1 MQISRIPKHVVVVG
15 AGIGGLSAA
24 LRLAH
29 EGVRVTVLE
38 RHATRGGKMR
48 TVPSAVGP
56 IDAGPTVLTL
66 KPVFE
71 ALFSD
76 VNARLEDHVTLT
88 PIETIARHF
97 WADGT
102 QLDLHADQ
110 ESSRSNIRGV
120 FGTKAATAFDRFTM
134 DAKRLFNAF
143 DAPMLQA
150 AVPTQTA
157 LTLHVLRNP
166 SLIRVMAPHLSLAK
180 TLSKRFRDPKLAQLF
195 GRYATYVG
203 GTPYHSP
210 SILSLIWGAE
220 AQGVWS
226 VAGGMHMLAC
236 AIEDLATKRGVEF
249 HYNTHVT
256 RIETQNDQVCAVHV
270 GDERITADGVLFNG
284 DPRALLQGYL
294 GRFAGEAVT
303 TPCVEPRSLSA
314 LVHTFAA
321 VPTGIDLKQH
331 NVFFADDPKTEFKPL
346 AQGKNPTD
354 ATLYVHAQDRN
365 RIQHLGVLER
375 FEIILNAPP
384 VLTADP
390 LQNEEID
397 RCQTQVFG
405 RLARFGLTFSPTP
418 ERSSLTTPQMFGQMF
433 PASNGS
439 LYGRSPHG
447 LMAAFKRPTA
457 RTKVRGLYLVGGG
470 SHPGAGVPMATLSAK
485 HAVEAILSD
494 QISTSMSQQAD
505 THGGTSMGSAMMG

>member
-1 MQISRIPKHVVVVG
+1 MSTILVERVLLQMVQIPKHVVIVG

-29 EGVRVTVLE
+29 KGVRVTVLE
-38 RHATRGGKMR
+38 RHATCGGKMR

-120 FGTKAATAFDRFTM
+120 FGKKAATAFDRFTM

-143 DAPMLQA
+143 NAPMLQA

-157 LTLHVLRNP
+157 LTSHVLRNP
-166 SLIRVMAPHLSLAK
+166 SLIPAMAPHLSLAK
-180 TLSKRFRDPKLAQLF
+180 TLNKRFRDPKLAQLF

-203 GTPYHSP
+203 GSPYHSP

-236 AIEDLATKRGVEF
+236 AIEDLAK
-249 HYNTHVT
+249 
-256 RIETQNDQVCAVHV
+256 
-270 GDERITADGVLFNG
+270 
-284 DPRALLQGYL
+284 
-294 GRFAGEAVT
+294 
-303 TPCVEPRSLSA
+303 
-314 LVHTFAA
+314 
-321 VPTGIDLKQH
+321 
-331 NVFFADDPKTEFKPL
+331 
-346 AQGKNPTD
+346 
-354 ATLYVHAQDRN
+354 
-365 RIQHLGVLER
+365 
-375 FEIILNAPP
+375 
-384 VLTADP
+384 
-390 LQNEEID
+390 
-397 RCQTQVFG
+397 
-405 RLARFGLTFSPTP
+405 
-418 ERSSLTTPQMFGQMF
+418 
-433 PASNGS
+433 
-439 LYGRSPHG
+439 
-447 LMAAFKRPTA
+447 
-457 RTKVRGLYLVGGG
+457 
-470 SHPGAGVPMATLSAK
+470 
-485 HAVEAILSD
+485 
-494 QISTSMSQQAD
+494 
-505 THGGTSMGSAMMG
+505 

>member
-1 MQISRIPKHVVVVG
+1 MVQIPKHVVIVG

-29 EGVRVTVLE
+29 KGVRVTVLE
-38 RHATRGGKMR
+38 RHDTFGGKMR

-120 FGTKAATAFDRFTM
+120 FGKKAATAFDRFTM

-143 DAPMLQA
+143 NVPMLQA

-157 LTLHVLRNP
+157 LTSHVLRNP
-166 SLIRVMAPHLSLAK
+166 SLIPAMAPHLSLAK
-180 TLSKRFRDPKLAQLF
+180 TLNKRFRDPKLAQLF

-203 GTPYHSP
+203 GSPYHSP

-236 AIEDLATKRGVEF
+236 AIEDLAKSRGAEF
-249 HYNTHVT
+249 RYNAHVT
-256 RIETQNDQVCAVHV
+256 RIETQKDQVCAVHV
-270 GDERITADGVLFNG
+270 GDERIAADGVLFNG
-284 DPRALLQGYL
+284 DPRALAQGDL
-294 GRFAGEAVT
+294 GRFARTSVT

-321 VPTGIDLKQH
+321 VPRGIDLKQH
-331 NVFFADDPKTEFKPL
+331 NVFFADEQKAEFGPL
-346 AQGKNPTD
+346 AQGKHPTD
-354 ATLYVHAQDRN
+354 ATLYVHAQDRD
-365 RIQHLGVLER
+365 RTQSLGVLER

-384 VLTADP
+384 ALSADP
-390 LQNEEID
+390 ALFKEID
-397 RCQTQVFG
+397 QCQAQVFN
-405 RLARFGLTFSPTP
+405 RLADFGLTFSPTP
-418 ERSSLTTPQMFGQMF
+418 KRSSLTTPQMFGQMF

-457 RTKVRGLYLVGGG
+457 RTKMRGLYLVGGG
-470 SHPGAGVPMATLSAK
+470 AHPGAGVPMATLSAK
-485 HAVEAILSD
+485 HAVEAILND
-494 QISTSMSQQAD
+494 QTSISTSQQVD
-505 THGGTSMGSAMMG
+505 THGGTSMESAMMG